1 MEKIQIDLDKK
12 YIFQKEKSLQ
22 EKLYEAGIST
32 LYLPM
37 MKKKFL
43 LIDSPCGYSED
54 YQFYLFDDK
63 DKLEMFIEKNFEAQI
78 GSGKHGMSLEDFN
91 TFERDERK
99 ELCLEEKILSENIED
114 ILLVLSKEY
123 GYDFKEMKYIKYIA

>member
-1 MEKIQIDLDKK
+1 MNILEVDLDKK
-12 YIFQKEKSLQ
+12 YIFQREKSLQ

-43 LIDSPCGYSED
+43 LIDSPSGYAED
-54 YQFYLFDDK
+54 YKFYLFDDK
-63 DKLEMFIEKNFEAQI
+63 DKLEIFIEKNFESPI
-78 GSGKHGMSLEDFN
+78 GSGRRGMSLEDFN

-99 ELCLEEKILSENIED
+99 ELCLEEQILSEHIED
-114 ILLVLSKEY
+114 ILLVLQKELNF
-123 GYDFKEMKYIKYIA
+123 DFKEMKYIKYIA